1 MKKTGKFLGTVLFY
15 SALLAVFLVIIYPVI
30 WMIAGSLKNEQDF
43 YQNIWGIPA
52 SFQWDNYI
60 RAWTHAQLGTKYVN
74 SLLVTSGFL
83 VILLPVVCCAAYA
96 IARVPFKGRVWI
108 FRYLLMGVMIP
119 AGVLAIPTFGVAVKL
134 HLVDTRIGLTL
145 ICVAHSTAFGVFLMR
160 SFFISLPKSLE
171 EAAMID
177 GCTRFGSFLRVI
189 LPLSV
194 PGLMTQVIYSGLN
207 MWNQYLMANLL
218 IRSPSKQTLPLG
230 IAIFTA
236 ENNVEYPVLF
246 AALVCVTIPMVLI
259 YIAGQKT
266 FIAGMTAGAVK
277 G

>member
-1 MKKTGKFLGTVLFY
+1 
-15 SALLAVFLVIIYPVI
+15 
-30 WMIAGSLKNEQDF
+30 
-43 YQNIWGIPA
+43 
-52 SFQWDNYI
+52 
-60 RAWTHAQLGTKYVN
+60 
-74 SLLVTSGFL
+74 
-83 VILLPVVCCAAYA
+83 
-96 IARVPFKGRVWI
+96 
-108 FRYLLMGVMIP
+108 
-119 AGVLAIPTFGVAVKL
+119 
-134 HLVDTRIGLTL
+134 
-145 ICVAHSTAFGVFLMR
+145 MR

-207 MWNQYLMANLL
+207 VWNNYLMANLL
-218 IRSPSKQTLPLG
+218 IRSPEKQTLPLG
-230 IAIFTA
+230 LAIFTA
-236 ENNVEYPVLF
+236 ENNVKYPVLF
-246 AALVCVTIPMVLI
+246 AALVCVTVPMLLV